1 MRQPEGARREGT
13 DLQPVVAGFVTAL
26 VGFASSFAV
35 VLAGLQ
41 AVGATGTEAA
51 SGLLALTVVFSV
63 GMVAL
68 AYFTRLPVTLAW
80 STPGAAMLAAAGGL
94 GLQWSEAI
102 GGFIICGV
110 LIALTGAVRPL
121 GRLVTAIPAPLAQ
134 AMLAGVLFDLCLAP
148 FTALSVVP
156 WHVGP
161 VIIVWLLMMRWRP
174 RWSVPAAMAAT
185 LAVVGWHV
193 AATGTQL
200 PADLLPRLE
209 ITAPSFSLE
218 ALTGI
223 AIPLFIVTMASQNVP
238 GVAVMAGFGYRVP
251 WSPAMLV
258 TGAGSVL
265 AAFCG
270 GHAIN
275 LAAISAALAAGDE
288 AGPDRSRRWVAA
300 ASAGGFYLLLGLGA
314 TAIAAIAVSA
324 PEGLL
329 AAAAGLALLGTLG
342 GAASSAFTDPASRL
356 GALTTFLVT
365 ASGLGIGG
373 IGAAFWG
380 LLGGLLVRFLVE
392 RHPARHAA

>member
-1 MRQPEGARREGT
+1 
-13 DLQPVVAGFVTAL
+13 
-26 VGFASSFAV
+26 
-35 VLAGLQ
+35 
-41 AVGATGTEAA
+41 
-51 SGLLALTVVFSV
+51 
-63 GMVAL
+63 
-68 AYFTRLPVTLAW
+68 
-80 STPGAAMLAAAGGL
+80 
-94 GLQWSEAI
+94 
-102 GGFIICGV
+102 
-110 LIALTGAVRPL
+110 
-121 GRLVTAIPAPLAQ
+121 
-134 AMLAGVLFDLCLAP
+134 
-148 FTALSVVP
+148 
-156 WHVGP
+156 
-161 VIIVWLLMMRWRP
+161 
-174 RWSVPAAMAAT
+174 
-185 LAVVGWHV
+185 
-193 AATGTQL
+193 
-200 PADLLPRLE
+200 
-209 ITAPSFSLE
+209 
-218 ALTGI
+218 
-223 AIPLFIVTMASQNVP
+223 
-238 GVAVMAGFGYRVP
+238 
-251 WSPAMLV
+251 MLV